1 MEFKRRGTLVMPSNP
16 FNLNFKCKI
25 SEKLYTR
32 NEKKYLDLELLD
44 PTVKRI
50 EEVHVASNE
59 YLRSGKLMN
68 PLEGN
73 ILKVK
78 IPFRYKKPTC
88 KIDGNKLLYELDK
101 GDIVNVNIEYCGVW
115 QVGEYCGP
123 SWKVTMIIS
132 Q

>member
-1 MEFKRRGTLVMPSNP
+1 MEFKRRGSLVMPKNP
-16 FNLNFKCKI
+16 LNLDFTCRVH
-25 SEKLYTR
+25 EKLYTK

-50 EEVHVASNE
+50 EEVHIAWNDF
-59 YLRSGKLMN
+59 LQKGKLMN

-78 IPFRYKKPTC
+78 IPYRYNRATC
-88 KIDGNKLLYELDK
+88 KIEGKKLIYELDR
-101 GDIVNVNIEYCGVW
+101 GDLITVNLEYCGVW
-115 QVGEYCGP
+115 QVGDYCGP
-123 SWKVTMIIS
+123 SWKVTKIVS